1 MTTAL
6 VMVSVNHLLD
16 GIWNNLEGKHLGTPM
31 RDVLVSEHTY
41 YCVEKVSCDLQLF
54 QGPAAFTI
62 L

>member
-1 MTTAL
+1 
-6 VMVSVNHLLD
+6 MVSVNHPLD